1 MRSTLCNKRKS
12 HNIWLQIKTFDWN
25 FKFYKLHCLCCW
37 ICPCLSCLFPCQYLD
52 LSMFIMSIPLS
63 ILIFGG
69 CHFSDIYKGFYFEQT
84 NSLNLKVVLINFY
97 LFLCNWHNVILTK
110 ILIATFQYMHCLDKK
125 KQNKTKTL
133 KAESINLYLKSH
145 I

>member
-1 MRSTLCNKRKS
+1 MSVLLDLSMFIMFIPQSIPGFVHVYHVYSPVNT
-12 HNIWLQIKTFDWN
+12 
-25 FKFYKLHCLCCW
+25 W

-125 KQNKTKTL
+125 KKQKKTL